1 MASTDYKNLRVLIVD
16 DYMIIRKLVSQQLS
30 MMGIELIDTAIDGLD
45 AERKL
50 ESARFD
56 IVLLDWGMPNKDGLE
71 VLKSCKQDG
80 NNKFRNTAFIM
91 LTGESETK
99 SVKDALD
106 AGATSYLVKPVDFDS
121 LKSKIDSAADW
132 LEKRQVSQ

>member
-1 MASTDYKNLRVLIVD
+1 MASTDYKDLRILIVD

-30 MMGIELIDTAIDGLD
+30 MMGITSVDTAVDGID
-45 AERKL
+45 AESKMKR
-50 ESARFD
+50 EDYD
-56 IVLLDWGMPNKDGLE
+56 IILLDWGMPKKDGFE
-71 VLKSCKQDG
+71 VLQNCKQG
-80 NNKFRNTAFIM
+80 NEKKFKNVAFIM

-121 LKSKIDSAADW
+121 LKSKIDSAVDW
-132 LEKRQVSQ
+132 LEKRRVSQ